1 MAIPQLTRA
10 LPTLSAWTQHFRKA
24 EIPVLAETADALEL
38 MRANEDDVDANA
50 IGEMVSTDPLMTLK
64 VLAYAAERRSER
76 LLADAET
83 VTAALVLMGIT
94 PFFNNFGAQPVVDD
108 LLAAQPEALHG
119 LEAVLSRA
127 NRAARYA
134 LGFAAHRADPDAAVL
149 HSAALLHDFAE
160 MLLWIHAPTL
170 ALEISRRQ
178 EADPTLRSAAA
189 QKAVLNIELG
199 DLEQELMSVWRLPQL
214 LRQITN
220 DKRAR
225 DPQVQSVKLAVQ
237 IARHTAK
244 GWENAALPDDL
255 AELGELLQLSPEHTL
270 KLLHEYD

>member
-1 MAIPQLTRA
+1 MAISQLTRP
-10 LPTLSAWTQHFRKA
+10 LPSLSAWTQHFRQA

-94 PFFNNFGAQPVVDD
+94 PFFSNFGLQPVIDD
-108 LLAAQPEALHG
+108 LLADQPEALHG
-119 LEAVLSRA
+119 LETVLSRA

-170 ALEISRRQ
+170 ALEISHRQ
-178 EADPTLRSAAA
+178 DADPALRSAAA

-225 DPQVQSVKLAVQ
+225 DPQVQCVKLAVQ

-244 GWENAALPDDL
+244 GWDNAALPDDL
-255 AELGELLQLSPEHTL
+255 AELGALLQLSPEHTL
-270 KLLHEYD
+270 KLLREYD

>member
-1 MAIPQLTRA
+1 MPLQQLTRP
-10 LPTLSAWTQHFRKA
+10 LPTLAAWTQHFRKA

-64 VLAYAAERRSER
+64 VLARAAEQRSER

-83 VTAALVLMGIT
+83 VTSALVLMGIT
-94 PFFNNFGAQPVVDD
+94 PFFRNFGAQPVVDD
-108 LLAAQPEALHG
+108 LLADQPEALDG
-119 LEAVLSRA
+119 LNAVLIRA
-127 NRAARYA
+127 NKAARYA
-134 LGFAAHRADPDAAVL
+134 LGFAAHRADPDAAIL

-160 MLLWIHAPTL
+160 MLLWIHAPLL
-170 ALEISRRQ
+170 ALEIRRRQ

-225 DPQVQSVKLAVQ
+225 DPQVQCVKLAVQ
-237 IARHTAK
+237 VARHSAK

-255 AELGELLQLSPEHTL
+255 AEVGELLQLTPEHTL